1 MNSDN
6 NNVSQGNILIV
17 DDEPNNLRVLLNI
30 LTDKGYDAR
39 GVLNGE
45 MGLKAALSEPP
56 DLVLLDIMMPGMDG
70 YQVCYEFKTSADLR
84 DIPIIFISAKYDSID
99 KVKAFS
105 VGGVDYIPK
114 PFQIEEVLA
123 RIENHLRLRKLQQE
137 LAQQNLWLQAEISQR
152 QAAEQA
158 LQAQNRQL
166 QREIME
172 REQAEEELAK
182 TNADLARSNAELEQ
196 FASIAS
202 HDLRSPLTTIK
213 GYAQLL
219 KMRHCQSLEAE
230 GQRYVNRVVE
240 GCDRMLT
247 LIDDLLQY
255 SRLGKGGEQFSSV
268 SCADAVEEACQNL
281 SLEINSNHAEIIS
294 GNLPVVMADFSQ
306 LRQLFQNLIGN
317 AIKYRGEANP
327 RVEVT
332 AIADTEQ
339 YSFTVK
345 DNGIGIEPEFFQK
358 IFQMFKRLHG
368 PSEYPG
374 TGIGLAICQKIVQLH
389 GGRIWVESAPAQG
402 STFHFTI
409 PILTADIPPVAPRN
423 RVSDGES
430 AYRKMV
436 PL

>member
-1 MNSDN
+1 MKSDN
-6 NNVSQGNILIV
+6 NHVSSGNILII
-17 DDEPNNLRVLLNI
+17 DDEPNNLRVLLSFI
-30 LTDKGYDAR
+30 TDNGYDAR
-39 GVLNGE
+39 GVLTGE

-70 YQVCYEFKTSADLR
+70 YQVCSQFKNTPNLSN
-84 DIPIIFISAKYDSID
+84 IPIIFISAKYDSLD
-99 KVKAFS
+99 KVKAFQL
-105 VGGVDYIPK
+105 GGVDYIPK

-123 RIENHLRLRKLQQE
+123 RIENHLRLKRLQQE
-137 LAQQNLWLQAEISQR
+137 LAQQNVWLQAEISQR

-158 LQAQNRQL
+158 LQAQNAQL
-166 QREIME
+166 QREIRE
-172 REQAEEELAK
+172 RERAEAELAK
-182 TNADLARSNAELEQ
+182 LNEDLARSNGELAQ
-196 FASIAS
+196 FVSIAS
-202 HDLRSPLTTIK
+202 HDLRSPLTTVK
-213 GYAQLL
+213 GYGQLF
-219 KMRHCQSLEAE
+219 KMRHAQSLEEE
-230 GQRYVNRVVE
+230 GRRYIDRILD
-240 GCDRMLT
+240 GCDRMLS

-255 SRLGKGGEQFSSV
+255 SRLGKAGEEFSPV
-268 SCADAVEEACQNL
+268 SSAEAIEEACQNL
-281 SLEINSNHAEIIS
+281 SLEITTNHAEIICLD
-294 GNLPVVMADFSQ
+294 LPVVIADFSQ

-339 YSFTVK
+339 YLFAIK
-345 DNGIGIEPEFFQK
+345 DNGIGIAPESFPK

-368 PSEYPG
+368 ASEYPG

-389 GGRIWVESAPAQG
+389 GGSIWVESAPAQG

-430 AYRKMV
+430 SSRI
-436 PL
+436 